1 MIYPGKDRM
10 FFMGKKEKKIDFN
23 KIIKDK
29 KLPILTLDGRWHEL
43 FADDQKTPEIKD
55 LEQKVNNL
63 LKKQGKLVN
72 DIKDMKK
79 LKNNLI
85 KDIMV
90 NMDIGTDLIGKA
102 KEKKLDKNKQYI
114 NEINEKMEVAM
125 DEIADIPYQIK
136 VVNEALMAE
145 SIHICYDRLEDNK
158 IELKEVADWIAGIR
172 EDLMKRMLIK
182 QDLEAKNS
190 LIYTYM
196 HDILGAELMELFDSE
211 HGAKK

>member
-1 MIYPGKDRM
+1 
-10 FFMGKKEKKIDFN
+10 MGKKEKKIDFN

-196 HDILGAELMELFDSE
+196 HDILGAELMELFNSE

>member
-1 MIYPGKDRM
+1 
-10 FFMGKKEKKIDFN
+10 MGKKEKKIDFN

>member
-1 MIYPGKDRM
+1 
-10 FFMGKKEKKIDFN
+10 MGKKEKKFDFN
-23 KIIKDK
+23 SIVKNK
-29 KLPILTLDGRWHEL
+29 KLPILTLDVRWHEL
-43 FADDQKTPEIKD
+43 FPENDKPEEIKE

-79 LKNNLI
+79 LKNSLI

-114 NEINEKMEVAM
+114 NELNGKINISM
-125 DEIADIPYQIK
+125 DELSEIPYQIK
-136 VVNEALMAE
+136 EANEELLVE
-145 SIHICYDRLEDNK
+145 SMNICYDRIANNK
-158 IELKEVADWIAGIR
+158 EEIKKIAEWIAEIR
-172 EDLMKRMLIK
+172 DALKTKILIK
-182 QDLEAKNS
+182 QDMESKNS

-196 HDILGAELMELFDSE
+196 HDLLGPELMEGLDKE
-211 HGAKK
+211 RNK